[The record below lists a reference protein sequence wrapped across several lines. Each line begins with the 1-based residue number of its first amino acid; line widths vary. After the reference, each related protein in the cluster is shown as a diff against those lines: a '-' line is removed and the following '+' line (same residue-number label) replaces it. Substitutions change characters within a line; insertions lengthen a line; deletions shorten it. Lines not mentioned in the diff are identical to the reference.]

1 MQYSGAVSQ
10 ADVELVR
17 GVLGPF
23 EQGDI
28 TPIFRDDTIW
38 AAAQVALTDAVT
50 ADFECDFVRDD
61 VGRVTF
67 FGIDGLRTAWVDWL
81 SPWESYDAV
90 IEDVIDANE
99 GRVLVLTRDHACP
112 RARRPRSTLQ
122 APPCGRCG
130 MGGLPVSSSTSI
142 ARRASQPQA
151 CRSSRGAG

>member
-1 MQYSGAVSQ
+1 VSQ

-28 TPIFRDDTIW
+28 TPIFRDDAIW
-38 AAAQVALTDAVT
+38 AAVRVALTDAVT

-61 VGRVTF
+61 VGRATF
-67 FGIDGLRTAWVDWL
+67 SRIDGLRTAWVDWL

-99 GRVLVLTRDHACP
+99 GRVLVLTRDRACP
-112 RARRPRSTLQ
+112 KGAEAEVYFAGVPVDG
-122 APPCGRCG
+122 AGRQGCPDRVLLESR
-130 MGGLPVSSSTSI
+130 GGLRS
-142 ARRASQPQA
+142 RRSLAITGSV
-151 CRSSRGAG
+151 R